1 MTPEEY
7 AQNLQTDLT
16 QIENQ
21 AAQPLIIAAHQNHQ
35 NLTATLASITALG
48 TLTPRHTRRKQ
59 QNAALTTY
67 ATTLATI
74 QTATNQAAQT
84 AATQS
89 ATTTHHHLQN
99 YTTQT
104 LPQPTPPPKPEKI
117 KITGLKTKITQ
128 IATTIALGINL
139 ATQNASRHTTKTTL
153 TNSQIQTA
161 GWQWVAQ
168 LDKRTC
174 RSCIMHH
181 GEKHMS
187 GTLHSHPN
195 CRCVMAPL
203 LSQHSDITARNS
215 GREWFD
221 SLDFDSQVEA
231 IAGVASSPQGMEV
244 VRGLAD
250 GSIAWSDLSRRA
262 RWYDGSMYWTQRN
275 LSDILS
281 RRK

>member
-7 AQNLQTDLT
+7 AQNLQDDLT
-16 QIENQ
+16 QIE
-21 AAQPLIIAAHQNHQ
+21 AEHAQPLIIAAHQNHQ

-59 QNAALTTY
+59 QTAALATY
-67 ATTLATI
+67 ATTLGVI
-74 QTATNQAAQT
+74 QHQTNQAAEQ
-84 AATQS
+84 AATQ
-89 ATTTHHHLQN
+89 ATATTHHHLQN

-104 LPQPTPPPKPEKI
+104 LPQPATPPKPEKI
-117 KITGLKTKITQ
+117 NLTSLKTKIAQ
-128 IATTIALGINL
+128 IATAITLGINL
-139 ATQNASRHTTKTTL
+139 ATQQASRHTTQTL
-153 TNSQIQTA
+153 TQHIQDQ

-168 LDKRTC
+168 LDKNTC
-174 RSCIMHH
+174 RSCIAHH
-181 GEKHMS
+181 GEKHLS

-203 LSQHSDITARNS
+203 LSQYPDITARNS
-215 GREWFD
+215 GRAWFD

-250 GSIAWSDLSRRA
+250 GSLAWSDLSRRA

>member
-7 AQNLQTDLT
+7 AQNLQDDLT

-21 AAQPLIIAAHQNHQ
+21 HAQPLIIAAHQNHQ
-35 NLTATLASITALG
+35 NLTTTLAAITALG

-59 QNAALTTY
+59 QTTALATY
-67 ATTLATI
+67 AATLSMI
-74 QTATNQAAQT
+74 QHQTNQAAEQ
-84 AATQS
+84 AATQ
-89 ATTTHHHLQN
+89 ATATTHHHLQN

-104 LPQPTPPPKPEKI
+104 LPQPATPPKPEKI
-117 KITGLKTKITQ
+117 NLTSFKTKITQ
-128 IATTIALGINL
+128 IATAISLGINL
-139 ATQNASRHTTKTTL
+139 ATQQASRRTTQTL
-153 TNSQIQTA
+153 TQHTQTE

-168 LDKRTC
+168 LDKNTC
-174 RSCIMHH
+174 RSCIAHH
-181 GEKHMS
+181 GEKHLT
-187 GTLHSHPN
+187 GELHSHPN

-203 LSQHSDITARNS
+203 LSQYPDITARNS

-275 LSDILS
+275 LSDILA

>member
-7 AQNLQTDLT
+7 AQNLQDDLT

-21 AAQPLIIAAHQNHQ
+21 ATQPLIIAAHQNHQ

-48 TLTPRHTRRKQ
+48 TLAPRHTRRKQ
-59 QNAALTTY
+59 QNAALATY
-67 ATTLATI
+67 ATTLAAI
-74 QTATNQAAQT
+74 QHQTNQAAQQAAQQAT
-84 AATQS
+84 A
-89 ATTTHHHLQN
+89 TTHHHLQN

-104 LPQPTPPPKPEKI
+104 LKPPPATPAPEKI
-117 KITGLKTKITQ
+117 KLTSLKTKIAQ
-128 IATTIALGINL
+128 IATAISLGINL
-139 ATQNASRHTTKTTL
+139 STQQASRRTTQTL
-153 TNSQIQTA
+153 TQQIQTQ
-161 GWQWVAQ
+161 GWQWIAQ
-168 LDKRTC
+168 LDKKTC

-181 GEKHMS
+181 GEKHLS
-187 GTLHSHPN
+187 GELHSHPN

-203 LSQHSDITARNS
+203 LSQYPDMTSRNS

-250 GSIAWSDLSRRA
+250 GSIAWSDLSKRA

>member
-7 AQNLQTDLT
+7 AQNLQDDLT

-21 AAQPLIIAAHQNHQ
+21 ATQPLIIAAHQNHQ

-48 TLTPRHTRRKQ
+48 ALTPRNTRRKQ

-74 QTATNQAAQT
+74 QHQTNQAAQQ
-84 AATQS
+84 AAQQ
-89 ATTTHHHLQN
+89 AAATTHHHLQN

-104 LPQPTPPPKPEKI
+104 LPPPAAPPKPEKI
-117 KITGLKTKITQ
+117 KLTGLKTKIAQ
-128 IATTIALGINL
+128 IATAITLGINL
-139 ATQNASRHTTKTTL
+139 ATQQASRRTTQTL
-153 TNSQIQTA
+153 TQNIQTE

-168 LDKRTC
+168 LDKNTC

-181 GEKHMS
+181 GEKHMN
-187 GTLHSHPN
+187 GELHSHPN
-195 CRCVMAPL
+195 CRCVMTPL
-203 LSQHSDITARNS
+203 LSQYPDITARNS
-215 GREWFD
+215 GRAWFD

>member
-7 AQNLQTDLT
+7 ANNLQTDLN
-16 QIENQ
+16 QIE
-21 AAQPLIIAAHQNHQ
+21 AEHAQPIIIAAHQNHQ
-35 NLTATLASITALG
+35 NLTTTLAAITALG
-48 TLTPRHTRRKQ
+48 TLTPRHTRRRQ
-59 QNAALTTY
+59 EHTALATY
-67 ATTLATI
+67 AATLATI

-84 AATQS
+84 AATQ
-89 ATTTHHHLQN
+89 ATATTHHHLQN

-104 LPQPTPPPKPEKI
+104 LQPPPTTPTPEKI
-117 KITGLKTKITQ
+117 KLTSLKTKITQ

-139 ATQNASRHTTKTTL
+139 ATQNAARHTTQTITQNIRTT
-153 TNSQIQTA
+153 
-161 GWQWVAQ
+161 GWQWIAQ
-168 LDKRTC
+168 LDKNTC
-174 RSCIMHH
+174 RSCIAHH
-181 GEKHMS
+181 GEKHMN

-203 LSQHSDITARNS
+203 LSQHPDMTSRNA

-244 VRGLAD
+244 VHGLAD
-250 GSIAWSDLSRRA
+250 GSIVWSDLSRRA

-275 LSDILS
+275 LSDILA

>member
-7 AQNLQTDLT
+7 AQNLQDDLT
-16 QIENQ
+16 QIE
-21 AAQPLIIAAHQNHQ
+21 AEHTQPLIIAAHQNHQ

-48 TLTPRHTRRKQ
+48 TLTPRHLRHRQERTAL
-59 QNAALTTY
+59 AAY

-74 QTATNQAAQT
+74 QTATNQAAQQ
-84 AATQS
+84 AAQQA

-104 LPQPTPPPKPEKI
+104 L
-117 KITGLKTKITQ
+117 TQ
-128 IATTIALGINL
+128 H
-139 ATQNASRHTTKTTL
+139 TQTE
-153 TNSQIQTA
+153 

-181 GEKHMS
+181 GEKHLS
-187 GTLHSHPN
+187 GELHSHPN

-203 LSQHSDITARNS
+203 LSQYPDITARNS

>member
-7 AQNLQTDLT
+7 AQNLQDDLT

-21 AAQPLIIAAHQNHQ
+21 HAQPLIISAHQNHQ

-48 TLTPRHTRRKQ
+48 ALTPRHTQRKQ
-59 QNAALTTY
+59 QTAALTTY
-67 ATTLATI
+67 AATLATI
-74 QTATNQAAQT
+74 QHQANQAAEQ
-84 AATQS
+84 AAQQA

-104 LPQPTPPPKPEKI
+104 LTQPTPPPTEKI
-117 KITGLKTKITQ
+117 KLTGLKTKITQ
-128 IATTIALGINL
+128 IATAISLGINL
-139 ATQNASRHTTKTTL
+139 ATQQATRHTTQTL
-153 TNSQIQTA
+153 TQQIQNQ

-168 LDKRTC
+168 LDKNTC

-203 LSQHSDITARNS
+203 LSQYPDITARNS

-250 GSIAWSDLSRRA
+250 GSVAWSDLSRRA

-275 LSDILS
+275 LSCILG

>member
-7 AQNLQTDLT
+7 ANNLQTDLT
-16 QIENQ
+16 QIE
-21 AAQPLIIAAHQNHQ
+21 AEHAQPLIIAAHQNHQ
-35 NLTATLASITALG
+35 NLTTTLASITALG

-59 QNAALTTY
+59 ERDALTTY

-74 QTATNQAAQT
+74 QHQTNQAAEQ
-84 AATQS
+84 AANQAT
-89 ATTTHHHLQN
+89 TTTHHHLQN

-104 LPQPTPPPKPEKI
+104 LPPPPSTPAPEKI
-117 KITGLKTKITQ
+117 KLTGFKTKIAQ
-128 IATTIALGINL
+128 IATAISLGINL
-139 ATQNASRHTTKTTL
+139 ATQQATRRTTQTL
-153 TNSQIQTA
+153 TQQIQTE

-181 GEKHMS
+181 GEKHLS

-203 LSQHSDITARNS
+203 LSQYPDITARNS

-221 SLDFDSQVEA
+221 SLDFDSRVEA
-231 IAGVASSPQGMEV
+231 IAGVASSPQGMDV

-275 LSDILS
+275 LSDILA

>member
-7 AQNLQTDLT
+7 AQNLQDDLT

-21 AAQPLIIAAHQNHQ
+21 HAQPLIIAAHQNHQ
-35 NLTATLASITALG
+35 NLTTTLAAITALD
-48 TLTPRHTRRKQ
+48 TLTPRHTRRRQ
-59 QNAALTTY
+59 ERAALATY
-67 ATTLATI
+67 AATLATI
-74 QTATNQAAQT
+74 QHQTNQAAEQAAQQAT
-84 AATQS
+84 A
-89 ATTTHHHLQN
+89 TTHHHLQN

-104 LPQPTPPPKPEKI
+104 LPPPPTTPTPEKI
-117 KITGLKTKITQ
+117 KLTSLKTKIAQ
-128 IATTIALGINL
+128 IATAISLGINL
-139 ATQNASRHTTKTTL
+139 ATQQATRHTTQTL
-153 TNSQIQTA
+153 TQHTQTE

-168 LDKRTC
+168 LDKNTC

-181 GEKHMS
+181 GEKHLS

-203 LSQHSDITARNS
+203 LSQYPDITSRNA

-275 LSDILS
+275 LSDILA

>member
-7 AQNLQTDLT
+7 AQNLQDDLT
-16 QIENQ
+16 QIE
-21 AAQPLIIAAHQNHQ
+21 AEHAQPIIIAAHQNHQ
-35 NLTATLASITALG
+35 NLTTTLAAITALG

-59 QNAALTTY
+59 QTAALATY
-67 ATTLATI
+67 AATLATI
-74 QTATNQAAQT
+74 QHQANQAAEQ
-84 AATQS
+84 AATQ
-89 ATTTHHHLQN
+89 ATATTHHHLQN

-104 LPQPTPPPKPEKI
+104 LPQPATPPKPEKI
-117 KITGLKTKITQ
+117 KLTSLKTRITQ
-128 IATTIALGINL
+128 IATAISLGINL
-139 ATQNASRHTTKTTL
+139 ATQSASRQTTRNL
-153 TNSQIQTA
+153 IQNVQTE

-168 LDKRTC
+168 LDKNTC

-181 GEKHMS
+181 GEKHLS
-187 GTLHSHPN
+187 GELHSHPN

-203 LSQHSDITARNS
+203 LSQYPDITARNS

-250 GSIAWSDLSRRA
+250 GSLAWSDLSRRA

-275 LSDILS
+275 LSDILA

>member
-21 AAQPLIIAAHQNHQ
+21 AVQPLIIAAHQNHQ
-35 NLTATLASITALG
+35 NLTATLASITALD
-48 TLTPRHTRRKQ
+48 TLTPRHTRRRQ
-59 QNAALTTY
+59 ERTALAAY

-74 QTATNQAAQT
+74 QHQTNQAAEQ
-84 AATQS
+84 AANQAT
-89 ATTTHHHLQN
+89 TTTHHHLQN

-104 LPQPTPPPKPEKI
+104 LPPPPTTPAPEKI
-117 KITGLKTKITQ
+117 KLTGLKTKITQ
-128 IATTIALGINL
+128 IATAITLGINL
-139 ATQNASRHTTKTTL
+139 ATQQASRHTTQTL
-153 TNSQIQTA
+153 TQQIQTE

-168 LDKRTC
+168 LDKNTC
-174 RSCIMHH
+174 RSCIAHH
-181 GEKHMS
+181 GEKHLS
-187 GTLHSHPN
+187 GELHSHPN
-195 CRCVMAPL
+195 CRCIMAPL
-203 LSQHSDITARNS
+203 LSQYPDITARNS

>member
-7 AQNLQTDLT
+7 AQNLQQDLT

-21 AAQPLIIAAHQNHQ
+21 HAQPLIISAHQNHQ
-35 NLTATLASITALG
+35 NLTATLAAITALG

-59 QNAALTTY
+59 QTAALTTY
-67 ATTLATI
+67 AATLATI
-74 QTATNQAAQT
+74 QHQANQAAEQ
-84 AATQS
+84 AAQQ
-89 ATTTHHHLQN
+89 AAVTTHHHLQN

-104 LPQPTPPPKPEKI
+104 LPQPAPTPKPEKI
-117 KITGLKTKITQ
+117 KLTGLKTKIAQ
-128 IATTIALGINL
+128 IATAISLGINL
-139 ATQNASRHTTKTTL
+139 ATQQASRRTTQTL
-153 TNSQIQTA
+153 TQNIQTQ

-168 LDKRTC
+168 LDKNTC

-203 LSQHSDITARNS
+203 ISQHPDIAARNS
-215 GREWFD
+215 GREWFY

-262 RWYDGSMYWTQRN
+262 RWYDGTTYWTQRN
-275 LSDILS
+275 LSDILA

>member
-1 MTPEEY
+1 MTPDEY
-7 AQNLQTDLT
+7 ANNLQQDLT

-21 AAQPLIIAAHQNHQ
+21 AAQPLIITAHQNHQ
-35 NLTATLASITALG
+35 NLTTTLAAITALG

-59 QNAALTTY
+59 EREALAAY
-67 ATTLATI
+67 AGTLATI
-74 QTATNQAAQT
+74 EHQTNQAAQQ
-84 AATQS
+84 AATL
-89 ATTTHHHLQN
+89 ATATTHHHLQN

-104 LPQPTPPPKPEKI
+104 LPPPAAPPKPEKI
-117 KITGLKTKITQ
+117 KLTGLKTKIAQ
-128 IATTIALGINL
+128 IATAISLGINL
-139 ATQNASRHTTKTTL
+139 ATQQATRRTTQTL
-153 TNSQIQTA
+153 TQNIQTE

-168 LDKRTC
+168 LDRRTC

-181 GEKHMS
+181 GEKHLS
-187 GTLHSHPN
+187 GELHSHPN

-203 LSQHSDITARNS
+203 LSQYPDITARNT
-215 GREWFD
+215 GQEWFD

-262 RWYDGSMYWTQRN
+262 RWYAGSMYWTQRN
-275 LSDILS
+275 LSDILA

>member
-7 AQNLQTDLT
+7 AQNLQDDLT

-21 AAQPLIIAAHQNHQ
+21 HAQPLIIAAHQNHQ
-35 NLTATLASITALG
+35 NLTTTLAAITALG

-59 QNAALTTY
+59 QNAALATY

-74 QTATNQAAQT
+74 QHQTNQAVQQAANQAT
-84 AATQS
+84 A
-89 ATTTHHHLQN
+89 TTHHHLQN

-104 LPQPTPPPKPEKI
+104 LPPPPSTPAPEKI
-117 KITGLKTKITQ
+117 KLTGFKTKIAQ
-128 IATTIALGINL
+128 IATAISLGINL
-139 ATQNASRHTTKTTL
+139 ATQQASRRTTQILTQHT
-153 TNSQIQTA
+153 QTQ

-168 LDKRTC
+168 LDKNTC

-221 SLDFDSQVEA
+221 SLDLDSQVEA

-275 LSDILS
+275 LSNILA

>member
-7 AQNLQTDLT
+7 AQNLQQDLT

-21 AAQPLIIAAHQNHQ
+21 HAQPLIIAAHQNHQ

-59 QNAALTTY
+59 QNAALATY

-74 QTATNQAAQT
+74 QHQTNQAAEQ
-84 AATQS
+84 AATQ
-89 ATTTHHHLQN
+89 ATATTHHHLQN

-104 LPQPTPPPKPEKI
+104 LPQPTPPPQPEKI
-117 KITGLKTKITQ
+117 KLTGLKTKIAQ
-128 IATTIALGINL
+128 IATAISLGINL
-139 ATQNASRHTTKTTL
+139 ATQQATRRTTQTL
-153 TNSQIQTA
+153 TQQIQNQ

-168 LDKRTC
+168 LDKNTC

-181 GEKHMS
+181 GEKHLT
-187 GTLHSHPN
+187 GELHSHPN

-203 LSQHSDITARNS
+203 ISQYPDITTRNS

>member
-7 AQNLQTDLT
+7 ANNLQTDLT
-16 QIENQ
+16 QIE
-21 AAQPLIIAAHQNHQ
+21 AEHAQPLIIAAHQNHQ

-48 TLTPRHTRRKQ
+48 ALTPRHTRHKQ
-59 QNAALTTY
+59 QNTALATY

-74 QTATNQAAQT
+74 QAATNQAARQAAAQAT
-84 AATQS
+84 A
-89 ATTTHHHLQN
+89 TTHHHLQN

-104 LPQPTPPPKPEKI
+104 LPQPTPTPAPEKI
-117 KITGLKTKITQ
+117 KLTGLKTKITQ
-128 IATTIALGINL
+128 IATAISLGINL
-139 ATQNASRHTTKTTL
+139 ATQSASRQATRNL
-153 TNSQIQTA
+153 IQNVQTE

-168 LDKRTC
+168 LDKNTC

-203 LSQHSDITARNS
+203 ISQHPDITARNS

-275 LSDILS
+275 LSDILA

>member
-7 AQNLQTDLT
+7 AQNLQDDLT

-21 AAQPLIIAAHQNHQ
+21 HTQPLIIAAHQNHQ

-67 ATTLATI
+67 ATTLGII
-74 QTATNQAAQT
+74 QHQANQAAEQ
-84 AATQS
+84 AAEQA

-104 LPQPTPPPKPEKI
+104 LTPPDTPPKPEKI
-117 KITGLKTKITQ
+117 SLTGFKTKITQ
-128 IATTIALGINL
+128 IATAISLGINL
-139 ATQNASRHTTKTTL
+139 ATQQASRRTTQTL
-153 TNSQIQTA
+153 TQQIQTE

-168 LDKRTC
+168 LDRRTC

-181 GEKHMS
+181 GEKHLS

-203 LSQHSDITARNS
+203 LSQYPDITARNS
-215 GREWFD
+215 GRGWFD

-262 RWYDGSMYWTQRN
+262 RWYDGTTYWTQRN
-275 LSDILS
+275 LSDILA

>member
-7 AQNLQTDLT
+7 AQNLQDDLT
-16 QIENQ
+16 QIE
-21 AAQPLIIAAHQNHQ
+21 AEHTQPLIIAAHQNHQ

-59 QNAALTTY
+59 ERDALTTY

-84 AATQS
+84 AATQ
-89 ATTTHHHLQN
+89 ATTTTHHHLQN

-104 LPQPTPPPKPEKI
+104 LPPPPATPAPEKI
-117 KITGLKTKITQ
+117 KLTGFKTKIAQ
-128 IATTIALGINL
+128 IATAITLGINL
-139 ATQNASRHTTKTTL
+139 ATQQASRHTTQTL
-153 TNSQIQTA
+153 TQNIQTE

-168 LDKRTC
+168 LDKNTC

-181 GEKHMS
+181 GEKHLS
-187 GTLHSHPN
+187 GELHSHPN

-203 LSQHSDITARNS
+203 LSKYPDITARNS

>member
-7 AQNLQTDLT
+7 AQNLQDDLT

-21 AAQPLIIAAHQNHQ
+21 ATQPLIIAAHQNHQ
-35 NLTATLASITALG
+35 NLTTTLAAITALG
-48 TLTPRHTRRKQ
+48 TLTPRHARRKQ
-59 QNAALTTY
+59 QNAALATY
-67 ATTLATI
+67 ATTLAAI
-74 QTATNQAAQT
+74 QNATNQAAQN
-84 AATQS
+84 AANQAT
-89 ATTTHHHLQN
+89 TTTHHHLQN

-104 LPQPTPPPKPEKI
+104 LQPPPATPTPEKI
-117 KITGLKTKITQ
+117 KLTGLKTKITQ
-128 IATTIALGINL
+128 IATAITLGINL
-139 ATQNASRHTTKTTL
+139 ATQQASRRTTQTL
-153 TNSQIQTA
+153 TQQIQTE

-168 LDKRTC
+168 LDRRTC

-181 GEKHMS
+181 GEKHLS
-187 GTLHSHPN
+187 GELHSHPN

-203 LSQHSDITARNS
+203 LSQYPDITARNS

-275 LSDILS
+275 LSDILA

>member
-7 AQNLQTDLT
+7 AQNLQDDLT

-21 AAQPLIIAAHQNHQ
+21 HAQPLIIAAHQNHQ

-48 TLTPRHTRRKQ
+48 TLTPRHTQRKQ
-59 QNAALTTY
+59 QTAALTTY
-67 ATTLATI
+67 AATLATI
-74 QTATNQAAQT
+74 QHQTNQAAEQ
-84 AATQS
+84 AAQQ
-89 ATTTHHHLQN
+89 AVATTHHHLQN

-117 KITGLKTKITQ
+117 KLTGLKTKITQ
-128 IATTIALGINL
+128 IATAISLGINL
-139 ATQNASRHTTKTTL
+139 ATQQASRRTTQTL
-153 TNSQIQTA
+153 TQHTQTQ

-168 LDKRTC
+168 LDKNTC

-203 LSQHSDITARNS
+203 LSQYPDITARNS

-275 LSDILS
+275 LSDILA

>member
-7 AQNLQTDLT
+7 AQNLQDDLT

-21 AAQPLIIAAHQNHQ
+21 HTQPLIIAAHQNHQ

-59 QNAALTTY
+59 QNAALATY

-74 QTATNQAAQT
+74 QHQTNQAAQT
-84 AATQS
+84 AATKA

-117 KITGLKTKITQ
+117 KLTGFKTKIAQ
-128 IATTIALGINL
+128 IATAISLGINL
-139 ATQNASRHTTKTTL
+139 ATQQATRHTTQTL
-153 TNSQIQTA
+153 TQHTQTE
-161 GWQWVAQ
+161 GWQWIAQ
-168 LDKRTC
+168 LDKNTC
-174 RSCIMHH
+174 RSCIAHH
-181 GEKHMS
+181 GEKHMT

-203 LSQHSDITARNS
+203 LSQYPDMTARNA

-250 GSIAWSDLSRRA
+250 GSIQWSDLSRRA

-275 LSDILS
+275 LSDILA

>member
-7 AQNLQTDLT
+7 AQNLQDDLT
-16 QIENQ
+16 KIENQ
-21 AAQPLIIAAHQNHQ
+21 AAQPLIVSAHQNHQ
-35 NLTATLASITALG
+35 NLTATLAAITALG

-59 QNAALTTY
+59 QTAALATY
-67 ATTLATI
+67 AATLGMIQHQAN
-74 QTATNQAAQT
+74 QTAEQ
-84 AATQS
+84 AATQ
-89 ATTTHHHLQN
+89 AAATTHHHLQN

-104 LPQPTPPPKPEKI
+104 LPQPAPTPKPEKI
-117 KITGLKTKITQ
+117 KLTGFKTKIAQ
-128 IATTIALGINL
+128 IATAISLGINL
-139 ATQNASRHTTKTTL
+139 ATQQASRRTTQTL
-153 TNSQIQTA
+153 TQHTQTE

-168 LDKRTC
+168 LDKNTC

-181 GEKHMS
+181 GEKHLS
-187 GTLHSHPN
+187 GELHSHPN

-203 LSQHSDITARNS
+203 LSQYPDTTARNT
-215 GREWFD
+215 GQEWFD

-231 IAGVASSPQGMEV
+231 IAGVASSPQGMDV

-275 LSDILS
+275 LSDILA

>member
-7 AQNLQTDLT
+7 AQNLQQDLT

-21 AAQPLIIAAHQNHQ
+21 HTQPLIIAAHQNHQ

-48 TLTPRHTRRKQ
+48 TLTPRHTRHKQ
-59 QNAALTTY
+59 QTAALTTY

-74 QTATNQAAQT
+74 QHQTNQAAQQ
-84 AATQS
+84 AANQAT
-89 ATTTHHHLQN
+89 TTTHHHLQN

-117 KITGLKTKITQ
+117 NITSLKTKITQ
-128 IATTIALGINL
+128 IATAITLGINL
-139 ATQNASRHTTKTTL
+139 ATQQATRRTTQTL
-153 TNSQIQTA
+153 TQQIQNQ

-168 LDKRTC
+168 LDKNTC

-187 GTLHSHPN
+187 GELHSHPN

-203 LSQHSDITARNS
+203 LSQYPDITARNS

-231 IAGVASSPQGMEV
+231 IAGVASSSQGMEV

-275 LSDILS
+275 LSDILA

>member
-7 AQNLQTDLT
+7 AQNLQDDLT

-21 AAQPLIIAAHQNHQ
+21 AAQPLIISAHQNHQ
-35 NLTATLASITALG
+35 NLTTTLAAITALG
-48 TLTPRHTRRKQ
+48 TLTPRHLRNKQTR
-59 QNAALTTY
+59 AALATY

-74 QTATNQAAQT
+74 QHQTNQAAEQ
-84 AATQS
+84 AAQQ
-89 ATTTHHHLQN
+89 AAATTHHHLQN

-104 LPQPTPPPKPEKI
+104 LPQPAPTPKPEKI
-117 KITGLKTKITQ
+117 KLTGFKTKIAQ
-128 IATTIALGINL
+128 IATAISLGINL
-139 ATQNASRHTTKTTL
+139 ATQQASRRTTQTL
-153 TNSQIQTA
+153 TQQTQTE

-168 LDKRTC
+168 LDRRTC

-181 GEKHMS
+181 GEKHLS
-187 GTLHSHPN
+187 GELHSHPN

-203 LSQHSDITARNS
+203 LSQYPDITTHSS

-275 LSDILS
+275 LSDILA

>member
-7 AQNLQTDLT
+7 AQNLQDDLT

-21 AAQPLIIAAHQNHQ
+21 AAQPLIVSAHQNHQ

-59 QNAALTTY
+59 QTTALATY
-67 ATTLATI
+67 AATLGMI
-74 QTATNQAAQT
+74 QRQANQAAEQ
-84 AATQS
+84 AATQ
-89 ATTTHHHLQN
+89 ATTTTHHHLQN

-104 LPQPTPPPKPEKI
+104 LPPPTHTPPPEKI
-117 KITGLKTKITQ
+117 KLTGLKTKITQ
-128 IATTIALGINL
+128 IATAISLGINL
-139 ATQNASRHTTKTTL
+139 ATQQASRRTTQTL
-153 TNSQIQTA
+153 TQNIQTT
-161 GWQWVAQ
+161 GWQWIAQ
-168 LDKRTC
+168 LDKNTC
-174 RSCIMHH
+174 RSCIAHH
-181 GEKHMS
+181 GEKHTS

-203 LSQHSDITARNS
+203 LSQHPDMTSRNA

-275 LSDILS
+275 LSDILA

>member
-7 AQNLQTDLT
+7 ANNLQDDLT

-21 AAQPLIIAAHQNHQ
+21 ATQPLIISAHQNHQ
-35 NLTATLASITALG
+35 NLTATLAAITALG

-59 QNAALTTY
+59 QNAALATY

-74 QTATNQAAQT
+74 QHQTNQAAEQAAIQAT
-84 AATQS
+84 A
-89 ATTTHHHLQN
+89 TTHHHLQN

-104 LPQPTPPPKPEKI
+104 LPPPTPTPAPEKI
-117 KITGLKTKITQ
+117 KLTGLKTKITQ
-128 IATTIALGINL
+128 IATAISLGINL
-139 ATQNASRHTTKTTL
+139 ATQSASRRTTQTL
-153 TNSQIQTA
+153 TQQIQTE
-161 GWQWVAQ
+161 GWQWIAQ
-168 LDKRTC
+168 LDKNTC
-174 RSCIMHH
+174 RSCIAHH
-181 GEKHMS
+181 GEKHTS

-203 LSQHSDITARNS
+203 ISQHPDITARNS

-262 RWYDGSMYWTQRN
+262 RWYDGSMYWVQRN

>member
-7 AQNLQTDLT
+7 AQNLQDDLT
-16 QIENQ
+16 QIE
-21 AAQPLIIAAHQNHQ
+21 AEHAQPLIIAAHQNHQ
-35 NLTATLASITALG
+35 NLTTTLAAITALG

-59 QNAALTTY
+59 QTAALTTY
-67 ATTLATI
+67 AATLATI
-74 QTATNQAAQT
+74 QHQANQAAQQ
-84 AATQS
+84 AAQQA

-104 LPQPTPPPKPEKI
+104 LQQPATPPKPEKI
-117 KITGLKTKITQ
+117 KLTRLKTRITQ
-128 IATTIALGINL
+128 IATAISLGINL
-139 ATQNASRHTTKTTL
+139 ATQSASRQTTRNL
-153 TNSQIQTA
+153 IQNVQTE

-168 LDKRTC
+168 LDKNTC

-181 GEKHMS
+181 GEKHLS
-187 GTLHSHPN
+187 GELHSHPN

-203 LSQHSDITARNS
+203 LSQYPDITTRNS
-215 GREWFD
+215 GRAWFD

-244 VRGLAD
+244 VHGLAD

-275 LSDILS
+275 LSDILA

>member
-7 AQNLQTDLT
+7 AQNLQQDLT

-21 AAQPLIIAAHQNHQ
+21 HTQPLIIAAHQNHQ

-48 TLTPRHTRRKQ
+48 ALTPRHTRRKQ

-74 QTATNQAAQT
+74 QTTTNQAAQQ
-84 AATQS
+84 AAQQAT
-89 ATTTHHHLQN
+89 TTTHHHLQN

-104 LPQPTPPPKPEKI
+104 LPQPTPPPPPEKI
-117 KITGLKTKITQ
+117 KLTGLKTKITQ
-128 IATTIALGINL
+128 IATTITLGINL
-139 ATQNASRHTTKTTL
+139 ATQNATRHTTQNLTQHTQTT
-153 TNSQIQTA
+153 
-161 GWQWVAQ
+161 GWQWIAQ
-168 LDKRTC
+168 LDKNTC
-174 RSCIMHH
+174 RSCIAHH
-181 GEKHMS
+181 GEKHTS

-195 CRCVMAPL
+195 CRCTMAPL
-203 LSQHSDITARNS
+203 LSQHSDMTPHNA
-215 GREWFD
+215 GRLWFD

-250 GSIAWSDLSRRA
+250 GSIAWSDLSRRV

-275 LSDILS
+275 LSDILT

>member
-7 AQNLQTDLT
+7 AQNLQDDLT

-21 AAQPLIIAAHQNHQ
+21 AAQPLIIAAHKNHQ
-35 NLTATLASITALG
+35 NLTTTLAAITALD
-48 TLTPRHTRRKQ
+48 TLTPRHTRRRQ
-59 QNAALTTY
+59 ERTALATY
-67 ATTLATI
+67 AATLATI
-74 QTATNQAAQT
+74 QHQTNQAAEQAAQQAT
-84 AATQS
+84 A
-89 ATTTHHHLQN
+89 TTHHHLQN

-117 KITGLKTKITQ
+117 NITSLKTKITQ
-128 IATTIALGINL
+128 IATAITLGINL
-139 ATQNASRHTTKTTL
+139 ATQQATRHTTQTL
-153 TNSQIQTA
+153 TQNIQTE

-168 LDKRTC
+168 LDKNTC

-181 GEKHMS
+181 GEKHMT

-203 LSQHSDITARNS
+203 LSQYPDITARNS

-231 IAGVASSPQGMEV
+231 IAGVASSPQGMKV

-275 LSDILS
+275 LSDILA

>member
-7 AQNLQTDLT
+7 AQNLQDDLT

-21 AAQPLIIAAHQNHQ
+21 HAQPLIIAAHQNHQ
-35 NLTATLASITALG
+35 NLTTTLAAITALG

-59 QNAALTTY
+59 QTAALATY

-74 QTATNQAAQT
+74 QHQTNQAAQQ
-84 AATQS
+84 AAQQ
-89 ATTTHHHLQN
+89 AVATTHHHLQN

-104 LPQPTPPPKPEKI
+104 LPPPPATPTPEKI
-117 KITGLKTKITQ
+117 KLTGFKTKIAQ
-128 IATTIALGINL
+128 IATAISLGINL
-139 ATQNASRHTTKTTL
+139 ATQSTSRHTTQTL
-153 TNSQIQTA
+153 TQNIQTQ

-168 LDKRTC
+168 LDKNTC

-181 GEKHMS
+181 GEKHLS
-187 GTLHSHPN
+187 GELHSHPN

-203 LSQHSDITARNS
+203 LSQYPDITARNS

-275 LSDILS
+275 LSDILA

>member
-7 AQNLQTDLT
+7 AQNLQDDLT

-21 AAQPLIIAAHQNHQ
+21 ATQPLIIAAHQNHQ

-48 TLTPRHTRRKQ
+48 TLTPRNTRRKQ

-67 ATTLATI
+67 AVTLATI
-74 QTATNQAAQT
+74 QHQANQAAEQ
-84 AATQS
+84 AAQQ
-89 ATTTHHHLQN
+89 AAVTTHHHLQN

-104 LPQPTPPPKPEKI
+104 LPQPAPTPKPEKI
-117 KITGLKTKITQ
+117 KLTGLKTKITQ
-128 IATTIALGINL
+128 IATAITLGINL
-139 ATQNASRHTTKTTL
+139 ATQQASRRTTQTL
-153 TNSQIQTA
+153 TQNIQTE

-168 LDKRTC
+168 LDKNTC

-203 LSQHSDITARNS
+203 LSQHPDTTARNS

-250 GSIAWSDLSRRA
+250 GSIAWSDLSRRS

-275 LSDILS
+275 LSDILA

>member
-7 AQNLQTDLT
+7 AQNLQDDLT

-21 AAQPLIIAAHQNHQ
+21 HAQPLIISAHQNHQ

-48 TLTPRHTRRKQ
+48 ALTPRHTQRKQ
-59 QNAALTTY
+59 QTAALTTY
-67 ATTLATI
+67 AATLATI
-74 QTATNQAAQT
+74 QHQANQAAEQ
-84 AATQS
+84 AAQQA

-104 LPQPTPPPKPEKI
+104 LTQPTPPPTEKI
-117 KITGLKTKITQ
+117 KLTGLKTKITQ
-128 IATTIALGINL
+128 IATAISLGINL
-139 ATQNASRHTTKTTL
+139 ATQQASRRTTQTL
-153 TNSQIQTA
+153 TQNIQTE

-168 LDKRTC
+168 LDKNTC
-174 RSCIMHH
+174 RSCIAHH

-203 LSQHSDITARNS
+203 ISQYPDTTARNS

-275 LSDILS
+275 LSDILA

>member
-7 AQNLQTDLT
+7 AQNLQDDLT

-21 AAQPLIIAAHQNHQ
+21 ATQPLIIAAHQNHQ
-35 NLTATLASITALG
+35 NLTTTLAAITALD
-48 TLTPRHTRRKQ
+48 TLTPRHTRRRQ
-59 QNAALTTY
+59 ERDALTTY
-67 ATTLATI
+67 AATLATI

-84 AATQS
+84 AANQA

-104 LPQPTPPPKPEKI
+104 LPQPAPAPKPEKI
-117 KITGLKTKITQ
+117 KLTSLKTKITQ
-128 IATTIALGINL
+128 IATAITLGINL
-139 ATQNASRHTTKTTL
+139 ATQQATRHTTQTL
-153 TNSQIQTA
+153 TQNIQTE

-168 LDKRTC
+168 LDKNTC

-181 GEKHMS
+181 GEKHLS
-187 GTLHSHPN
+187 GELHSHPN

-203 LSQHSDITARNS
+203 LSQYPDITARNS

-262 RWYDGSMYWTQRN
+262 RWYDGSMYWMQRN